1 MRGDL
6 REGDFFSL
14 HFIVEEERPKDQ
26 QAPLR
31 PKDTLR
37 RLRRRRRSSSSSSS
51 RSCLANE
58 NGVCVC
64 VCVCLC
70 RLDRISTIVR
80 TCIV

>member
-37 RLRRRRRSSSSSSS
+37 RLRRRRSSSSSS

-64 VCVCLC
+64 VCASVVLI
-70 RLDRISTIVR
+70 DFSTIVR
-80 TCIV
+80 TCIL

>member
-64 VCVCLC
+64 VCASVVL
-70 RLDRISTIVR
+70 IEFSTIVR
-80 TCIV
+80 TCIL

>member
-37 RLRRRRRSSSSSSS
+37 RLRRRRRSSSSSS

-64 VCVCLC
+64 VCASVVL
-70 RLDRISTIVR
+70 IEFSTIVR
-80 TCIV
+80 TCIL

>member
-37 RLRRRRRSSSSSSS
+37 RLRRRRSSSSSS

-64 VCVCLC
+64 VCVCASVVL
-70 RLDRISTIVR
+70 IEFSTIVR
-80 TCIV
+80 TCIL